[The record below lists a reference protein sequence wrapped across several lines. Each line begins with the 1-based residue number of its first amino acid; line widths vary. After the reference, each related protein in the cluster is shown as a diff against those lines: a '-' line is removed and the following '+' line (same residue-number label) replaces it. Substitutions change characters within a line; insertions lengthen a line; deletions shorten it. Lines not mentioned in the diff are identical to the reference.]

1 MLVSLK
7 WLKDYVNIELTS
19 EELAHRLTMSGLE
32 VEEIKTIRP
41 HFSGVV
47 VAKIIS
53 VKSHPSADRLLLC
66 SVSDGV
72 ETYPVVCGAK
82 NISVGDIV
90 PLAKVGAV
98 IPGGYT
104 IKSSL
109 LRGEK
114 SDGMLCSEAELE
126 IGDDE
131 SGIMHLSADL
141 KLGLPLEK
149 ALNTEDTV
157 LDVNVTPNRSDC
169 LNMLGIAREVA
180 AITGK
185 KIKLPTVKI
194 KESSADI
201 NSMASVKIIDADFC
215 PRYTARMI
223 NNVKI
228 GPSPVWM
235 KTRLEAAGFRAINN
249 IVDVTNFVMLEMGQ
263 PLHAFDFRF
272 LEKGKIIVRKSKENE
287 EFISLDGKARNLPTD
302 TVLICDGVKPV
313 AIGGIMGGLN
323 SEVKE
328 DTQVVLLE
336 SAYFNPSSIR
346 KSSRKMAMPT
356 DAAFRFERGIDPEGV
371 VKALNRAAQLI
382 AELSGGTIYKNYI
395 DEYPKKIKSAK
406 NIPLRLDRIR
416 QIIGTEIKAKDVTRI
431 LRSIDMV
438 LKQKGK
444 GSYLVTP
451 PTCRFDILR
460 EVDLIEEVIRL
471 YGYDRVPETIPAID
485 VKEME
490 FIPRLDLEERIRQ
503 ILTGSGYTEIVNY
516 SFGTPQAGDILCL
529 PENDERRQTVRI
541 KNPLGEDLSAMR
553 TTMIY
558 GLLETA
564 KKNANNGSFDLK
576 IFEIGRVFQN
586 SPETELPE
594 EKNMIAG
601 LLTGK
606 ITDEF
611 WSSGKTVDFYFLKG
625 SLENIFFD
633 LKINHCRYLSAS
645 AEPFLHPGKSC
656 GIYLNDEK
664 IGFLGEVHPDVLEK
678 IDIKNN
684 LYLFEINLDIMVN
697 AYLEKKIF
705 YSEISKFPA
714 VTRDAA
720 FIIPDTMEADQMIN
734 IVLGQKED
742 LLENIIIF
750 DVYKGK
756 GITEG
761 KSLGLRFSYR
771 APDRT
776 LTDLETNAVHERIV
790 QNTVNLTGAKIRT

>member
-66 SVSDGV
+66 TVSDGV